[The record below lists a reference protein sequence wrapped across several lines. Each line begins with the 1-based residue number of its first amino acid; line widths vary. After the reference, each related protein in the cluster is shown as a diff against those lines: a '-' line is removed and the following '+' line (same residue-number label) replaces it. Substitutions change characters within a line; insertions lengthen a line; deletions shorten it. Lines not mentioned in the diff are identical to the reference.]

1 MKRKTKK
8 LIYNIAACTL
18 LLGAITWVCEKF
30 IHLGNVEFT
39 ENAQVK
45 QLIVP
50 VNSRVQGFV
59 KEIRFDEY
67 TKVSKGDTLVII
79 EDAEHRYRVAQAEAN
94 LANAQTGMDA
104 MHNAISTTHT
114 NLTVTDAS
122 IEEAR
127 ILLENAGRNHKRF
140 RTLHEQNAVTRQQYD
155 DMHTAYLAAKARY
168 DMLKNQKE
176 SVRSVSREQNTRLG
190 QNEAG
195 IKLAEAALELARLNL
210 SYTVILAPCDG
221 FTGRREIQQ
230 GQLIQPGQ
238 TLVDIVDAG
247 EKWIVANY
255 RETQTANIRV
265 GQEVEIEVDAV
276 PDHRF
281 KGVVRSVSRATG
293 ASFSL
298 MPQDNSSGNFVKI
311 EQRIPVRI
319 DFAADNEAEALERVS
334 AGMNVECKVLY

>member
-1 MKRKTKK
+1 MNKKTKM
-8 LIYNIAACTL
+8 LIYNIFACIL
-18 LLGAITWVCEKF
+18 LLGAISWVCAKF
-30 IHLGNVEFT
+30 IHLGDVEFT

-50 VNSRVQGFV
+50 VNSRVQGYI
-59 KEIRFDEY
+59 KEVRFDEY
-67 TKVSKGDTLVII
+67 QKVSKGDTLVII
-79 EDAEHRYRVAQAEAN
+79 EDAEYRYMVAQAEAN
-94 LANAQTGMDA
+94 LANAKSGKDA
-104 MHNAISTTHT
+104 MHNVISTTST
-114 NLTVTDAS
+114 NISVTDAS

-127 ILLENAGRNHKRF
+127 IVFENAERNYKRF
-140 RTLHEQNAVTRQQYD
+140 STLYEQNAVTRQQYD
-155 DMHTAYLAAKARY
+155 DMNTAYLAAKARY
-168 DMLKNQKE
+168 DMLCRQKE
-176 SVRSVSREQNTRLG
+176 SVQAVSREQNTRLG

-210 SYTVILAPCDG
+210 SYTVVLAPCDG
-221 FTGRREIQQ
+221 YTGRKDIQQ

-238 TLVDIVDAG
+238 TLVDVVDSQ

-255 RETQTANIRV
+255 KETQTANIRE

-276 PDHRF
+276 PDHKF
-281 KGVVRSVSRATG
+281 KGVVRSISRATG

-319 DFAADNEAEALERVS
+319 DFTEDNDAEAMERVS

>member
-1 MKRKTKK
+1 MKKKTKK
-8 LIYNIAACTL
+8 LIYNIVACIL
-18 LLGAITWVCEKF
+18 LLGAISWVCEKF

-50 VNSRVQGFV
+50 VNSRVQGYI
-59 KEIRFDEY
+59 KEVRFEEY
-67 TKVSKGDTLVII
+67 AKVTKGDTLVII
-79 EDAEHRYRVAQAEAN
+79 EDAEYRYMVAQAEAN
-94 LANAQTGMDA
+94 LANAETGKDA
-104 MHNAISTTHT
+104 MHNVISTTNT

-127 ILLENAGRNHKRF
+127 IHLENAERNHKRF
-140 RTLHEQNAVTRQQYD
+140 NALYEQNAVTRQQYD
-155 DMHTAYLAAKARY
+155 DMNTAYLAAKARY
-168 DMLKNQKE
+168 EMLNRQKE
-176 SVRSVSREQNTRLG
+176 SVQSVSREQNTRLG

-210 SYTVILAPCDG
+210 SYTVILAPCNG
-221 FTGRREIQQ
+221 YMGRKEIQQ

-238 TLVDIVDAG
+238 TLADIVDSND
-247 EKWIVANY
+247 KWIVANY
-255 RETQTANIRV
+255 KETQTANIAP
-265 GQEVEIEVDAV
+265 GCEVEIEVDAV
-276 PDHRF
+276 PDHTF
-281 KGVVRSVSRATG
+281 KGIVRSVSHATG

-319 DFAADNEAEALERVS
+319 DFADNNDKQAMERVA

>member
-1 MKRKTKK
+1 MTRKTKK
-8 LIYNIAACTL
+8 IIYNIFACIL
-18 LLGAITWVCEKF
+18 LLGAIYWVCEKF

-50 VNSRVQGFV
+50 VNSRVQGFI
-59 KEIRFDEY
+59 KEVRFDEY
-67 TKVSKGDTLVII
+67 ARVSKGDTLVVI
-79 EDAEHRYRVAQAEAN
+79 EDAEYRYRVAQAEAN
-94 LANAQTGMDA
+94 LANAITGKDA
-104 MHNAISTTHT
+104 MHNVISTTNT
-114 NLTVTDAS
+114 NLSVTDAN

-127 ILLENAGRNHKRF
+127 ILLENAERNYKRF
-140 RTLHEQNAVTRQQYD
+140 SMLYEQNAVTRQQYD
-155 DMHTAYLAAKARY
+155 DMNTAYLAAKSRY
-168 DMLKNQKE
+168 DMLKKQKE
-176 SVRSVSREQNTRLG
+176 SIQSVGREQNTRLG

-195 IKLAEAALELARLNL
+195 IRQAEAALELARLNL

-221 FTGRREIQQ
+221 YTGRKGIQQ

-238 TLVDIVDAG
+238 TLVDIVDAK
-247 EKWIVANY
+247 EKWVIANY
-255 RETQTANIRV
+255 KETQTANITE
-265 GQEVEIEVDAV
+265 GCEVKIEVDAV
-276 PDHRF
+276 PGYVF

-319 DFAADNEAEALERVS
+319 DFTDENDEEAMERIS